1 MKYGGRNSAISN
13 PHLHLFRRAGRGE
26 RRSSKAWL
34 FGFRF
39 LSNKTNLSPCHH
51 IIFLQV
57 RHTVSVLI
65 DEKESTDT
73 EESGIKDIV
82 VQISWPLKT
91 AAGKYLLYLSEVCD
105 NF

>member
-1 MKYGGRNSAISN
+1 MEGTQPFLTLIYICFAVRGVVKEGQARLGCLVFDFYQIKLTYHHAII
-13 PHLHLFRRAGRGE
+13 LY
-26 RRSSKAWL
+26 
-34 FGFRF
+34 
-39 LSNKTNLSPCHH
+39 
-51 IIFLQV
+51 FLQV